1 MWKYILFRI
10 DVYFSEYL
18 LEVQIDEKVHTD
30 RDLNFGEKRQIA
42 LEKKLVCNFIRINT
56 SKRYDEDYDIGR
68 TKTFI
73 SKCKNRRLKKLEKE
87 SSKEVKELVDE
98 IKKLTLKLTSQTT

>member
-1 MWKYILFRI
+1 MCEYILFRI
-10 DVYFSEYL
+10 AFYFSKYF

-30 RDLNFGEKRQIA
+30 RDLIFGEKRQKA
-42 LEKKLVCNFIRINT
+42 LEKNLCNFIRINT

-68 TKTFI
+68 TQTFI

-87 SSKEVKELVDE
+87 SNKEIKELVDE
-98 IKKLTLKLTSQTT
+98 IKKPTLKFTSQTT